1 MQTVPLNT
9 SIKDSSKCPSLSL
22 LLEKSLLG
30 SPRRGNFDNSEQ
42 CYWYEHYFLKCGS
55 SVYTRFYWH

>member
-1 MQTVPLNT
+1 MQSIPLNT
-9 SIKDSSKCPSLSL
+9 SKKDSSKYPSLSL

-30 SPRRGNFDNSEQ
+30 SPRRGNFANSEQ